1 MTEMKKF
8 QKALE
13 AIATVWTEMY
23 EHEDRTTGQ
32 LEERNRLGFI
42 QDKLLNGIAYQ
53 LANALEYTEQN
64 TMPRAKAAV
73 QRALRAHD
81 GTEVAEGNLQAAVDW
96 IQRLTDQAQQVS
108 AALEIAKLVYE
119 THTGKDFSYGR
130 RTAPAAGGEGE
141 TPAMAAAR
149 ALGVVGNTAPG
160 YGSAEAIRSQPI
172 ERLPDQHGR
181 ERDRLAKHEAHK
193 RSVIAKRQA
202 DFDNIVPAGAAN
214 RAAKRAEKR
223 GERAVQSFDGLTAE
237 DADVIEQTAKLARK
251 G

>member
-13 AIATVWTEMY
+13 TIATVWTEIY
-23 EHEDRTTGQ
+23 EHEDRASGVV
-32 LEERNRLGFI
+32 EERNRLGFI

-53 LANALEYTEQN
+53 LANALEYTEQ
-64 TMPRAKAAV
+64 TTLPRAKAAV

-96 IQRLTDQAQQVS
+96 IQRLTDQASQVS
-108 AALEIAKLVYE
+108 EALDIAKLVYV

-130 RTAPAAGGEGE
+130 RTAPLAGSEGE

-160 YGSAEAIRSQPI
+160 FGSAEVSRSQPI

-181 ERDRLAKHEAHK
+181 ERDRKAQHEAHK
-193 RSVIAKRQA
+193 RSVIAKRSAELDRQGTASAMNRA
-202 DFDNIVPAGAAN
+202 DQRSAKKLAVTDDLTADDETIMAGAM
-214 RAAKRAEKR
+214 
-223 GERAVQSFDGLTAE
+223 
-237 DADVIEQTAKLARK
+237 RK
-251 G
+251 AMKG